1 MLASKLEEKQVN
13 LHNNWKMSKKKTV
26 IKRNKIKKRIRKVVF
41 GTKDKPRLTVFRSN
55 KEIYAQLIDDSI
67 SKTIVA
73 ASSKDKDLKLK
84 TTNKIEVSKIVGDS
98 IGKKAIKAGIKNIS
112 FDRNGYLYHG
122 RVKSLAEG
130 AREAGLNF

>member
-1 MLASKLEEKQVN
+1 
-13 LHNNWKMSKKKTV
+13 MSKKTTL
-26 IKRNKIKKRIRKVVF
+26 KRNKIKKRIRKIVF
-41 GTKDKPRLTVFRSN
+41 GTKDQPRLTVFRSN
-55 KEIYAQLIDDSI
+55 KEIYAQVIDDTS
-67 SKTIVA
+67 SKTIVS

-84 TTNKIEVSKIVGDS
+84 TSNKTEVSKIVGDS
-98 IGKKAIKAGIKNIS
+98 IGKKAIKVGIKKVS

>member
-1 MLASKLEEKQVN
+1 MALSKLERRQR
-13 LHNNWKMSKKKTV
+13 
-26 IKRNKIKKRIRKVVF
+26 IKHRIRKIVT
-41 GTKDKPRLTVFRSN
+41 GTAEKPRLSVFRSN
-55 KEIYAQLIDDSI
+55 KEIYAQLIDDSV

-73 ASSKDKDLKLK
+73 ASSKDKDLILK